1 VSSITRIQTSA
12 EEWHVISDKRQENG
26 QIYEY
31 IIHNSELRVNTTYTF
46 YDLIYF

>member
-1 VSSITRIQTSA
+1 MIP
-12 EEWHVISDKRQENG
+12 DKRQENG

-31 IIHNSELRVNTTYTF
+31 IIHDSEMTVNTTYMF